1 MAENPIRPA
10 VVDAIERSLAEFGE
24 LHQSLAENS
33 RQVLVVGEA
42 LMDLIPVVG
51 EGISEM
57 VGGGPCNSAKALAR
71 LGFSTTF
78 IGGISSDSYGE
89 VIEKELLDS
98 GVILDLV
105 HRSDLPT
112 ALAIATI
119 NDAGLA
125 SYEFKL
131 DSTVSFNFHSS
142 LLPKAD
148 ADVIHIGSV
157 ATLLEPGA
165 SELYNWLSD
174 KSAIVVFD
182 PNVRPSIQGNKEIYR
197 NSVERWIDLA
207 KIVKLSEDDFSWLY
221 QSTES
226 DVIADW
232 LSRGS
237 EIVVVTRAEKGLSAF
252 TRDERIDCPAAKVE
266 LVDSVGAGDTIGAV
280 IVEGLLKY
288 GLDVLK
294 TDVLRQV
301 LERAAK
307 AAGITCSR
315 AGANPPWKEELDLAL

>member
-1 MAENPIRPA
+1 MNHLKSSTQIW
-10 VVDAIERSLAEFGE
+10 
-24 LHQSLAENS
+24 
-33 RQVLVVGEA
+33 VVGEA
-42 LMDLIPVVG
+42 LMDLIPIAGG
-51 EGISEM
+51 EISEM

-78 IGGISSDSYGE
+78 IGGISSDRYGE
-89 VIEKELLDS
+89 EIERELCDS
-98 GVILDLV
+98 GVSLDLV
-105 HRSDLPT
+105 HRSELPT

-119 NDAGLA
+119 NEAGLA

-142 LLPKAD
+142 WLPKED
-148 ADVIHIGSV
+148 TQVIHIGSV

-165 SELYNWLSD
+165 SELYKWICD
-174 KSAIVVFD
+174 KRATVVFD
-182 PNVRPSIQGNKEIYR
+182 PNVRPSIQGDREIYR

-207 KIVKLSEDDFSWLY
+207 NIVKLSEDDFSWLY
-221 QSTES
+221 ESSES
-226 DVIADW
+226 DVVTNW
-232 LSRGS
+232 LSRGT
-237 EIVVVTRAEKGLSAF
+237 EIVVVTRAEKGLTAF
-252 TRDERIDCPAAKVE
+252 TRDGRIDCAAAKVE

-288 GLDVLK
+288 GLDGLK
-294 TDVLRQV
+294 ADVLRQV

>member
-1 MAENPIRPA
+1 
-10 VVDAIERSLAEFGE
+10 VVKEV
-24 LHQSLAENS
+24 

-42 LMDLIPVVG
+42 LMDLIPVSG
-51 EGISEM
+51 GDISAM

-78 IGGISSDSYGE
+78 IGGISSDRYG
-89 VIEKELLDS
+89 VAIEKELLDS
-98 GVILDLV
+98 GVSLDFV

-119 NDAGLA
+119 NEAGLA

-131 DSTVSFNFHSS
+131 ESTVSFNFHSS
-142 LLPKAD
+142 WLPKED
-148 ADVIHIGSV
+148 SEVIHIGSV

-165 SELYNWLSD
+165 SELYKWLSD
-174 KSAIVVFD
+174 KSAVLVFD
-182 PNVRPSIQGNKEIYR
+182 PNVRPSIQSDKKIYR

-221 QSTES
+221 ENSES
-226 DVIADW
+226 EVIANW
-232 LSRGS
+232 FSRGT
-237 EIVVVTRAEKGLSAF
+237 EIVIVTRAERGLSAY
-252 TRDERIDCPAAKVE
+252 TRDGRIDCPAAKVE

-280 IVEGLLKY
+280 IVEGVLKY
-288 GLDVLK
+288 GLDGLK
-294 TDVLRQV
+294 ADVLMKV

-315 AGANPPWKEELDLAL
+315 AGANPPWIEELDLAL

>member
-1 MAENPIRPA
+1 
-10 VVDAIERSLAEFGE
+10 
-24 LHQSLAENS
+24 
-33 RQVLVVGEA
+33 
-42 LMDLIPVVG
+42 MDLIPVIGGDRVP
-51 EGISEM
+51 I
-57 VGGGPCNSAKALAR
+57 VGGGPANTAKAVAR
-71 LGFSTTF
+71 LGYPTYFV
-78 IGGISSDSYGE
+78 GGISTGEYGRAVE
-89 VIEKELLDS
+89 LELLGS
-98 GVILDLV
+98 GVDLSLV
-105 HRSDLPT
+105 HRGDALT

-142 LLPKAD
+142 WLPKDD
-148 ADVIHIGSV
+148 AEVIHIGSV

-165 SELYNWLSD
+165 SELYKWLSS
-174 KSAIVVFD
+174 KSATVVFD
-182 PNVRPSIQGNKEIYR
+182 PNVRPSIQGDREIYR

-221 QSTES
+221 QSSGS
-226 DVIADW
+226 DVITNW
-232 LSRGS
+232 LSRGT

-252 TRDERIDCPAAKVE
+252 TRDGRIDCPAAKVE

-288 GLDVLK
+288 GLDGLK
-294 TDVLRQV
+294 ADLLRQV
-301 LERAAK
+301 LDRAAK

>member
-1 MAENPIRPA
+1 M
-10 VVDAIERSLAEFGE
+10 SHL
-24 LHQSLAENS
+24 QSS
-33 RQVLVVGEA
+33 TQIWVVGEA
-42 LMDLIPVVG
+42 LMDLIPVATG
-51 EGISEM
+51 EISEM

-78 IGGISSDSYGE
+78 IGGISSDRYGKA
-89 VIEKELLDS
+89 IERELLDS
-98 GVILDLV
+98 GVSLDLV
-105 HRSDLPT
+105 HRADLPT

-119 NDAGLA
+119 NEAGLA

-131 DSTVSFNFHSS
+131 ESTVSFNFHSS
-142 LLPKAD
+142 WLPEQD
-148 ADVIHIGSV
+148 ARVIHIGSV

-165 SELYNWLSD
+165 SELYKWLSN
-174 KSAIVVFD
+174 KSATVVFD
-182 PNVRPSIQGNKEIYR
+182 PNVRPSIQSDRNTYR

-221 QSTES
+221 QSPES
-226 DVIADW
+226 EVIANW
-232 LSRGS
+232 LSRGT
-237 EIVVVTRAEKGLSAF
+237 EIVVVTRAEKGLTCF
-252 TRDERIDCPAAKVE
+252 TRDGRIDCPAAKVE

-280 IVEGLLKY
+280 IVEGLLKH
-288 GLDVLK
+288 GLGGLK
-294 TDVLRQV
+294 TDVLKQV

>member
-1 MAENPIRPA
+1 M
-10 VVDAIERSLAEFGE
+10 S
-24 LHQSLAENS
+24 
-33 RQVLVVGEA
+33 QVWVVGEA
-42 LMDLIPVVG
+42 LIDLIPVVG
-51 EGISEM
+51 GEISEM

-78 IGGISSDSYGE
+78 IGGISTDSYGQA
-89 VIEKELLDS
+89 IERELLDS
-98 GVILDLV
+98 GVILDFV

-119 NDAGLA
+119 NEAGLA

-142 LLPKAD
+142 WFPKED
-148 ADVIHIGSV
+148 SEVIHIGSV
-157 ATLLEPGA
+157 ATLFEPGA
-165 SELYNWLSD
+165 SQLYKWLLN
-174 KSAIVVFD
+174 KSATVVFD
-182 PNVRPSIQGNKEIYR
+182 PNVRPSIQGDKEVYR

-207 KIVKLSEDDFSWLY
+207 KIVKLSEDDLTWLY
-221 QSTES
+221 KSLEGE
-226 DVIADW
+226 VIANW
-232 LSRGS
+232 FSRGV

-252 TRDERIDCPAAKVE
+252 TKERRIDCPAAKVK

-288 GLDVLK
+288 GLDGLK
-294 TDVLRQV
+294 TDLLMKV
-301 LERAAK
+301 LERAAR